1 MTHTAPRESGTAVIV
16 RPVTLEGIPEALPL
30 LQAAELDSGPAN
42 PTPGAEQEEELRRAL
57 ATDSFWLL
65 LAKLEGQAAG
75 CASLVRIPKLDR
87 RRGFLFLD
95 ELYVAPEFRRR
106 GVATH
111 LLGAAQEL
119 ARREACAGVRLLVRP
134 TNAPARALYRSL
146 HYVEHDAI
154 LCELRDD
161 TSV

>member
-1 MTHTAPRESGTAVIV
+1 MTHTAPRECGAAIIV
-16 RPVTLEGIPEALPL
+16 RPVTLEGILGALPL
-30 LQAAELDSGPAN
+30 LQAAERHSGPAN
-42 PTPGAEQEEELRRAL
+42 PTPVEEQEEELRRAL
-57 ATDSFWLL
+57 TTDSFWLL
-65 LAKLEGQAAG
+65 LAELEGQAVG

-87 RRGFLFLD
+87 RHGFLFLD
-95 ELYVAPEFRRR
+95 ELYVAPEFRQM
-106 GVATH
+106 GVATQ

-134 TNAPARALYRSL
+134 ANEAARAVYRRL

-161 TSV
+161 PSA